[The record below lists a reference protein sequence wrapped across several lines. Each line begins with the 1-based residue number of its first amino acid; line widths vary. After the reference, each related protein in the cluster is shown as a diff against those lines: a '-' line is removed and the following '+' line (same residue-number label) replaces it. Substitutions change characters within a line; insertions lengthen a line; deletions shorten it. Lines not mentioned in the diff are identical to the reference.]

1 MLEFEKINM
10 IESDDKSNE
19 KILFKLDKSFTDLI
33 LSEEEIIYF
42 NNGKDTKVNKT
53 GVLSKTSFDSLLLDY
68 NKKYIEIYTTIDGYG
83 LRQLLIKKEKDE
95 IKYITDSLIKNH
107 REDTIFD
114 TKTLTQKEVEKMF
127 NPTNYDIF
135 IIFSTLP
142 TYDYIYSKTD
152 GKVKGKY
159 VIPNKKQM
167 INKDYHNQSFNKQMA
182 SIFGN
187 DDYEK
192 PKKKKIEEIKD
203 LYLYCPAVFKTGL
216 GHILITIR
224 NNKISVMY
232 FNLKYVEMNKY
243 ELKHSK
249 IKVEDLYPDNL
260 NELTEETTSIE
271 KVKTYSIS
279 NK

>member
-83 LRQLLIKKEKDE
+83 LRQLLIQKEKDE

-224 NNKISVMY
+224 NKKISVMY